1 MPIIVIDSRYPHHKY
16 KEVLETWLKALEKHP
31 RPEGLVTPLV
41 ETMVRS
47 KKSGLNV
54 FSAFQT
60 NPGKY
65 EEASAYFTE
74 FMTEFFNIEGYT
86 YDLSTWATIEEALG
100 SIGQKPPER

>member
-1 MPIIVIDSRYPHHKY
+1 MPIIVIDNQYPHHKY
-16 KEVLETWLKALEKHP
+16 MEVIEAWLKALEKHP

-47 KKSGLNV
+47 RKSGLNV
-54 FSAFQT
+54 LSAYQT
-60 NPGKY
+60 NAGKL
-65 EEASAYFTE
+65 EEALAYFAK